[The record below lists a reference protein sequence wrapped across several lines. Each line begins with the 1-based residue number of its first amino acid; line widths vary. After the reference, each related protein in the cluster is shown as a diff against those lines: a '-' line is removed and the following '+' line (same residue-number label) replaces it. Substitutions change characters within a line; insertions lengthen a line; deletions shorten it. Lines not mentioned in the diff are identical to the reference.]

1 MKILQVGPKSV
12 HVSSFI
18 LALKE
23 REKNIYLL
31 SEEACD
37 FEGVI
42 EEFVISFRQLQ
53 PWKVI
58 KNYFKV
64 KKLIQALKP
73 DVIHIHQVNRLA
85 FVVAKIAKSLN
96 IRVVSTAW
104 GSDVL
109 LMPKKNILYKFIV
122 RSTLKNSD
130 AVTADSKDMISAM
143 KSIVNEEKYLLLQ
156 YGIDPIESEEKEKII
171 YSNRLHEPLY
181 RIDQIIAYFA
191 EFSKTNSDWKL
202 VIAGTGSETRKLNK
216 LAKELDIESKIEFV
230 GWQQKEENRGWYA
243 KSMIYISIP
252 TSDGT
257 SVSLLESMSAE
268 CIPVVSDLPVSHEWI
283 RQNENGVIERIGR
296 NPFVEA
302 LKINREQCISINSQI
317 INERATRKA
326 SIDQFLKAYGG

>member
-18 LALKE
+18 FALKE
-23 REKNIYLL
+23 REKNLYLL

-64 KKLIQALKP
+64 KRLIQTLKP
-73 DVIHIHQVNRLA
+73 DVIHIHQINRLA
-85 FVVAKIAKSLN
+85 FVVAKIAKSQN

-109 LMPKKNILYKFIV
+109 LMPKKNFLYKFIV

-130 AVTADSKDMISAM
+130 IVTADSKNMISAM
-143 KSIVNEEKYLLLQ
+143 KSLVNEEKYVLLQ
-156 YGIDPIESEEKEKII
+156 YGIDPIKSEEKENII

-181 RIDQIIAYFA
+181 RIDQIITYFA
-191 EFSKTNSDWKL
+191 EFSKTNSDWRL
-202 VIAGTGSETRKLNK
+202 VVAGTGSETRKLK
-216 LAKELDIESKIEFV
+216 KRAKELEIESKIDFV
-230 GWQQKEENRGWYA
+230 GWQQKEENRRWYA

-257 SVSLLESMSAE
+257 SVSLLESISAG
-268 CIPVVSDLPVSHEWI
+268 CIPIVSDLPVSQEWI
-283 RQNENGVIERIGR
+283 RQNENGVIEMKAE
-296 NPFVEA
+296 NPIIEA
-302 LKINREQCISINSQI
+302 LKIDREICVSINSQL

-326 SIDQFLKAYGG
+326 SVDQFLKAYLG

>member
-12 HVSSFI
+12 HVSSYI
-18 LALKE
+18 SALKE
-23 REKNIYLL
+23 REKDIYLL

-58 KNYFKV
+58 ENYFKV
-64 KKLIQALKP
+64 KRLIQSLKP

-85 FVVAKIAKSLN
+85 FVVAKIAKSLS

-143 KSIVNEEKYLLLQ
+143 KSIVNEDKYLLLQ
-156 YGIDPIESEEKEKII
+156 YGIDPIEG
-171 YSNRLHEPLY
+171 P
-181 RIDQIIAYFA
+181 A
-191 EFSKTNSDWKL
+191 
-202 VIAGTGSETRKLNK
+202 
-216 LAKELDIESKIEFV
+216 
-230 GWQQKEENRGWYA
+230 
-243 KSMIYISIP
+243 
-252 TSDGT
+252 
-257 SVSLLESMSAE
+257 
-268 CIPVVSDLPVSHEWI
+268 
-283 RQNENGVIERIGR
+283 
-296 NPFVEA
+296 
-302 LKINREQCISINSQI
+302 
-317 INERATRKA
+317 
-326 SIDQFLKAYGG
+326 

>member
-143 KSIVNEEKYLLLQ
+143 KSIVIEEKYLLLQ
-156 YGIDPIESEEKEKII
+156 YGIDLIESEEKEKII

-202 VIAGTGSETRKLNK
+202 VIAGTGSETRKLK
-216 LAKELDIESKIEFV
+216 KRVKELEIESKIEFV

-252 TSDGT
+252 VSDGT
-257 SVSLLESMSAE
+257 SVSVLESMSAE

-283 RQNENGVIERIGR
+283 RQNENGVIERMGR

-302 LKINREQCISINSQI
+302 LKINREQCISINSQLI
-317 INERATRKA
+317 TERATRKA
-326 SIDQFLKAYGG
+326 SIYQFLKAYGG

>member
-18 LALKE
+18 FALKE
-23 REKNIYLL
+23 REKNLYLL

-42 EEFVISFRQLQ
+42 KEFVISFRQLQ

-85 FVVAKIAKSLN
+85 FVVGKIAKSLN

-109 LMPKKNILYKFIV
+109 LMPKKNILYKLIV

-130 AVTADSKDMISAM
+130 IVTADSKDMISAM
-143 KSIVNEEKYLLLQ
+143 KSIVNEDKYLLLQ

-181 RIDQIIAYFA
+181 RIDQIITYFV
-191 EFSKTNSDWKL
+191 EFSKTNSDWRL
-202 VIAGTGSETRKLNK
+202 VVAGTGCETRKLKK
-216 LAKELDIESKIEFV
+216 LAKELEIESKIDFV
-230 GWQQKEENRGWYA
+230 GWQQKEDNRRWYA

-257 SVSLLESMSAE
+257 SVSLLESMSAA
-268 CIPVVSDLPVSHEWI
+268 CIPIVSDLPVSQEWI
-283 RQNENGVIERIGR
+283 RQNENGVIEMKGK
-296 NPFVEA
+296 NPIIES
-302 LKINREQCISINSQI
+302 LKIDREICVSINSEL

-326 SIDQFLKAYGG
+326 SVDKFLKAYES

>member
-18 LALKE
+18 FALKE
-23 REKNIYLL
+23 RQKNIYLL

-58 KNYFKV
+58 KNYLKV
-64 KKLIQALKP
+64 KKLVQGLKP

-130 AVTADSKDMISAM
+130 AVTADSKDMILAM
-143 KSIVNEEKYLLLQ
+143 KSIVNEDKYLLLQ
-156 YGIDPIESEEKEKII
+156 YGIDPIESAEKEKII
-171 YSNRLHEPLY
+171 YSNRLHESLY
-181 RIDQIIAYFA
+181 RIDQIITYFA
-191 EFSKTNSDWKL
+191 EFSKTNPDWKL
-202 VIAGTGSETRKLNK
+202 VIAGTGSETRKLKNRSQ
-216 LAKELDIESKIEFV
+216 ELEIESKIAFV
-230 GWQQKEENRGWYA
+230 GWQQKEENRRWYA

-252 TSDGT
+252 ASDGT
-257 SVSLLESMSAE
+257 SVSLLEAMSAS
-268 CIPVVSDLPVSHEWI
+268 CIPIVSDLPVSQEWI
-283 RQNENGVIERIGR
+283 RQNENGVIEMRGH
-296 NPFVEA
+296 NPIDQA
-302 LKINREQCISINSQI
+302 IKINREQCISINSQL
-317 INERATRKA
+317 INDRATRKS

>member
-12 HVSSFI
+12 HVSSYI

-23 REKNIYLL
+23 REKDIYLL

-58 KNYFKV
+58 ENYFKV
-64 KKLIQALKP
+64 KRLIQTLKP

-143 KSIVNEEKYLLLQ
+143 KSIVNEDKYLLLQ
-156 YGIDPIESEEKEKII
+156 YGIDPIESKEKEKII

-202 VIAGTGSETRKLNK
+202 VIAGTGSETRILKK
-216 LAKELDIESKIEFV
+216 RAKELEIESKIEFV
-230 GWQQKEENRGWYA
+230 GWQQKEENRRWYA
-243 KSMIYISIP
+243 KSTIYISIP
-252 TSDGT
+252 SSDGT
-257 SVSLLESMSAE
+257 SVSLLEAMSAS
-268 CIPVVSDLPVSHEWI
+268 CIPIVSDLPVSKEWI
-283 RQNENGVIERIGR
+283 RPNENGVIEMNGK
-296 NPFVEA
+296 NPIVEA
-302 LKINREQCISINSQI
+302 LKINPEQCISINSQI
-317 INERATRKA
+317 IEDRATREA
-326 SIDQFLKAYGG
+326 SINQFLKAYLG

>member
-18 LALKE
+18 FALKE
-23 REKNIYLL
+23 REKNLYLL

-58 KNYFKV
+58 KNYLKV
-64 KKLIQALKP
+64 KKLVQALKP

-85 FVVAKIAKSLN
+85 FVVVKIAKSLN
-96 IRVVSTAW
+96 VRVVSTAW

-109 LMPKKNILYKFIV
+109 LMPKKNILYKLIV

-130 AVTADSKDMISAM
+130 IVTADSKDMISAM
-143 KSIVNEEKYLLLQ
+143 KSIVNEDKYLLLQ

-181 RIDQIIAYFA
+181 RIDQIITYFV
-191 EFSKTNSDWKL
+191 EFSKTNSDWRL
-202 VIAGTGSETRKLNK
+202 VIAGTGSETRKLK
-216 LAKELDIESKIEFV
+216 KRAKELDIESKIEFV
-230 GWQQKEENRGWYA
+230 GWQQKEDNRRWYA

-252 TSDGT
+252 ASDGT
-257 SVSLLESMSAE
+257 SVSLLESMSAA
-268 CIPVVSDLPVSHEWI
+268 CIPIVSDLPVSQEWI
-283 RQNENGVIERIGR
+283 RQNENGVIEMKGK
-296 NPFVEA
+296 NPIIES
-302 LKINREQCISINSQI
+302 LKIDRENCVSINSQL

-326 SIDQFLKAYGG
+326 SVDKFLKAYGS

>member
-283 RQNENGVIERIGR
+283 RQNENGVIERMGR

>member
-18 LALKE
+18 FALKE
-23 REKNIYLL
+23 REKTIYLL

-53 PWKVI
+53 PWKVT

-64 KKLIQALKP
+64 KKLVQALKP

-85 FVVAKIAKSLN
+85 FVVAKIAKSLK

-109 LMPKKNILYKFIV
+109 LMPKKNFLYKFIV

-130 AVTADSKDMISAM
+130 IVTADSKNMISAM
-143 KSIVNEEKYLLLQ
+143 KSLVNEEKYLLLQ
-156 YGIDPIESEEKEKII
+156 YGIDPIEFTEKEKII

-181 RIDQIIAYFA
+181 RIDQIISYFA
-191 EFSKTNSDWKL
+191 EFSKTNSDWRL
-202 VIAGTGSETRKLNK
+202 VVAGTGSETRKLK
-216 LAKELDIESKIEFV
+216 KRAKELEIESKIDFV
-230 GWQQKEENRGWYA
+230 GWQQKEDNRRWYA

-257 SVSLLESMSAE
+257 SVSLLESMSAA
-268 CIPVVSDLPVSHEWI
+268 CIPIVSDLPVSQEWI
-283 RQNENGVIERIGR
+283 RQNENGVIEMKGE
-296 NPFVEA
+296 NPIIEA
-302 LKINREQCISINSQI
+302 LKIDRAICVSINSKL

-326 SIDQFLKAYGG
+326 SVDQFLIAYLG